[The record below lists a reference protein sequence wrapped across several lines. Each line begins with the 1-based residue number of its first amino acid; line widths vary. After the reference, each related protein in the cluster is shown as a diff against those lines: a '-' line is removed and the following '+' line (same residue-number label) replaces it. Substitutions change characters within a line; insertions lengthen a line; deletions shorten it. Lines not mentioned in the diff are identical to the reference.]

1 LKPGGLLAFQLPTQV
16 PPRSLR
22 NKLRLRTRAY
32 AALRAVGFDQRLLY
46 ERLRLVPVMQMQCI
60 PEHGVLTHLRGLGAA
75 VLEVQRGRFEVGEV
89 ESATYFVTKP
99 ISR

>member
-1 LKPGGLLAFQLPTQV
+1 VRWASTSLGFAGVSRLNATV
-16 PPRSLR
+16 P
-22 NKLRLRTRAY
+22 
-32 AALRAVGFDQRLLY
+32 
-46 ERLRLVPVMQMQCI
+46 LRLVPVMQMQCI
-60 PEHGVLTHLRGLGAA
+60 PEQGVLTHLRGLGAA